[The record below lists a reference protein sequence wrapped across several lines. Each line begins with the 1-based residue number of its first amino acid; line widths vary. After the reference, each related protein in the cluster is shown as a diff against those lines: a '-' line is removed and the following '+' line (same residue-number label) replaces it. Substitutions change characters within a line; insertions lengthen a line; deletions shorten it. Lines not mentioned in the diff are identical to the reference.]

1 MRYVILFLCFPI
13 LFTFSAREI
22 EAQSAAASPIE
33 NITWQLAMLNG
44 KAITVESNQ
53 RRPFMRLNAENKGLG
68 AYAGCNT
75 IGGDYEIKNDQ
86 LKIKPGPMTM
96 MFCEGKMELEQSFI
110 KALESVTS
118 WKIEE
123 ARLIL
128 SAGEKA
134 VAEFRR
140 PVRARQ

>member
-1 MRYVILFLCFPI
+1 MRYLILSLCLPI
-13 LFTFSAREI
+13 LFTCSVRGLEQVAP
-22 EAQSAAASPIE
+22 PIE
-33 NITWQLAMLNG
+33 NISWQLVKLNDR
-44 KAITVESNQ
+44 AITVESNQ
-53 RRPFMRLNAENKGLG
+53 RQPFMRLNAENKGLG